1 MGPTTDAWIDGTDL
15 IVDLR
20 VRKMWE
26 PDIEDVLN
34 AQMPLGGSIEGTAL
48 KTIFQKSYDGI
59 KVLKKEIIDDLELY
73 AGALTTIPAA
83 WNLRG
88 TAKSKSLS
96 NNSVPTMCSQ
106 IMKSL
111 NINSEGGDTI
121 KKSVISVSDAFETIQ
136 AEINEALDDK
146 YGTKTDWGV
155 QRDCYIAY
163 TTPDFVVISTYDGD
177 MFQIPYTRA
186 DNGKGDIDVTLAD
199 PVPAD
204 LQLITKALNESEWMV
219 KSIKPD
225 KGGNILTDKI
235 PEGMDKTFVEQVK
248 GLKDE
253 GKDFIKSIL
262 GIEDTELK
270 KAVCTSCGASMKKD
284 AKECPDCGESVSK
297 SLEVNSP
304 TGGTTMEKDVMTKE
318 VVQKMIKEE
327 TGELQK
333 TVTNLT
339 EENESLKKRLDKSD
353 EKTVKK
359 TNKELLSKSLDL
371 HKKLDKDMTPEQ
383 ESDLVKE
390 IKADLEKDHGSEL
403 VERDIKAMTKAV
415 EKIPAHEL
423 PFTGSK
429 VQKELSDK
437 YAQQAAEGRAKI
449 EKMGTK

>member
-1 MGPTTDAWIDGTDL
+1 
-15 IVDLR
+15 
-20 VRKMWE
+20 
-26 PDIEDVLN
+26 
-34 AQMPLGGSIEGTAL
+34 
-48 KTIFQKSYDGI
+48 
-59 KVLKKEIIDDLELY
+59 
-73 AGALTTIPAA
+73 
-83 WNLRG
+83 
-88 TAKSKSLS
+88 
-96 NNSVPTMCSQ
+96 
-106 IMKSL
+106 MKSL

-121 KKSVISVSDAFETIQ
+121 KKSVISVDDAFETIQ

-155 QRDCYIAY
+155 SRDCYIAY

-177 MFQIPYTRA
+177 MFQIPYTRT

-204 LQLITKALNESEWMV
+204 LQLITKALNESEWIV
-219 KSIKPD
+219 KSDKPD
-225 KGGNILTDKI
+225 KGGNKLKDKDLNI

-284 AKECPDCGESVSK
+284 DTKCPDCGESVSK
-297 SLEVNSP
+297 SIETP
-304 TGGTTMEKDVMTKE
+304 TTGGSTMEKDVMTKE

-339 EENESLKKRLDKSD
+339 EENESLKERLDKSD

>member
-1 MGPTTDAWIDGTDL
+1 M
-15 IVDLR
+15 
-20 VRKMWE
+20 E
-26 PDIEDVLN
+26 
-34 AQMPLGGSIEGTAL
+34 
-48 KTIFQKSYDGI
+48 
-59 KVLKKEIIDDLELY
+59 KETLMLH
-73 AGALTTIPAA
+73 
-83 WNLRG
+83 
-88 TAKSKSLS
+88 
-96 NNSVPTMCSQ
+96 
-106 IMKSL
+106 
-111 NINSEGGDTI
+111 
-121 KKSVISVSDAFETIQ
+121 
-136 AEINEALDDK
+136 
-146 YGTKTDWGV
+146 
-155 QRDCYIAY
+155 
-163 TTPDFVVISTYDGD
+163 
-177 MFQIPYTRA
+177 
-186 DNGKGDIDVTLAD
+186 LAD

-204 LQLITKALNESEWMV
+204 LQMVTKALNKSLWVV
-219 KSIKPD
+219 KSDKPD
-225 KGGNILTDKI
+225 KGGNILKDKDLNI
-235 PEGMDKTFVEQVK
+235 PEGMDKTFVEKVK
-248 GLKDE
+248 GLPDE

-270 KAVCTSCGASMKKD
+270 KAVCASCGASMKKD
-284 AKECPDCGESVSK
+284 DTKCPDCGESVSK
-297 SLEVNSP
+297 SLEVNTP

-359 TNKELLSKSLDL
+359 TNKELLSKSLEL

-437 YAQQAAEGRAKI
+437 YAKQAAEGRAKI

>member
-1 MGPTTDAWIDGTDL
+1 
-15 IVDLR
+15 
-20 VRKMWE
+20 
-26 PDIEDVLN
+26 
-34 AQMPLGGSIEGTAL
+34 
-48 KTIFQKSYDGI
+48 
-59 KVLKKEIIDDLELY
+59 
-73 AGALTTIPAA
+73 
-83 WNLRG
+83 
-88 TAKSKSLS
+88 
-96 NNSVPTMCSQ
+96 
-106 IMKSL
+106 
-111 NINSEGGDTI
+111 
-121 KKSVISVSDAFETIQ
+121 
-136 AEINEALDDK
+136 
-146 YGTKTDWGV
+146 
-155 QRDCYIAY
+155 
-163 TTPDFVVISTYDGD
+163 
-177 MFQIPYTRA
+177 
-186 DNGKGDIDVTLAD
+186 
-199 PVPAD
+199 
-204 LQLITKALNESEWMV
+204 MV

-225 KGGNILTDKI
+225 NGGDKLKDKI

-270 KAVCTSCGASMKKD
+270 KAVCASCGASMKKD

-297 SLEVNSP
+297 SLEINSP
-304 TGGTTMEKDVMTKE
+304 TGGTTMEKDAITKE

-339 EENESLKKRLDKSD
+339 EENESLKKRLDNSD

-429 VQKELSDK
+429 VQKELADK
-437 YAQQAAEGRAKI
+437 YAQKAAEGRAAI